1 MRHAKHKNQLG
12 RKKEHRVATMANL
25 AAALFTHSRIR
36 TTLAKAKALRPFA
49 EKVITLARKASV
61 SELPAQ
67 KLHYRRLAISL
78 IRDKDAVKSLFNNKV
93 SEFAN
98 RPGGYTRI
106 YKLGNR
112 VSTDAAEM
120 ALIELIPASD
130 KGYSKKKKRKTSADT
145 KSEMTTAAA

>member
-49 EKVITLARKASV
+49 EKVITLARKASL
-61 SELPAQ
+61 SELPEQ

-78 IRDKDAVKSLFNNKV
+78 IRDKDAVRSLFNNKV

-130 KGYSKKKKRKTSADT
+130 EGYSKKKKRKTPADT
-145 KSEMTTAAA
+145 KSEVIAAVA